1 MNKSGSLLVRY
12 ALEQLN
18 IQHTFGVL
26 GAHNRDLYNALNEST
41 SINTHLVNQELSA
54 AFMADAISRTT
65 QNNSIGAM
73 LISADAIISQ
83 GIAEAFISGVPLLII
98 AGSSDHQNY
107 GIDSQQLLQPLTK
120 AYLKITEHEEIVST
134 IFAAHQI
141 AVSGKPGP
149 VFIDIPIELQMQD
162 EELDQPLPVNLHA
175 VNEGSLDQEHVDP
188 KHIDHNAQKLFSAE
202 NPAIYCGWKATI
214 AQPELIALAE
224 FLAAPVSNSLQGTSA
239 FPAQHPLHAGLIVT
253 PSAKRALKD
262 CDALLLIGIA
272 SHDGID
278 LDYAEA
284 DLPDN
289 IMQLEPEAIS
299 ALLRKLQELHAN
311 ANTNKE
317 PNDNKDRVTA
327 VTKTIA
333 KYKNE
338 QKEDW
343 LEHNSKGRVNPAV
356 FFDALANATNN
367 DAIVVTGHGNH
378 RTLAAE
384 LLPINNPRGF
394 ICPTSFNA
402 AGYCVPAVNAIKL
415 ANPNQQVVGI
425 VGDGAMIING
435 LEALTAAREKL
446 GTVYCLFNNSQPNT
460 EKNLGHIH
468 WDAFADALECGYF
481 PIANNKGIDTILR
494 RALETAAQGQP
505 VIIDVS
511 IDYSRKSYYAQSE
524 EKAAQERLPSRDTL
538 EIVKRAIVRK
548 IMGARAN

>member
-1 MNKSGSLLVRY
+1 MNKSGSQLVRY

-188 KHIDHNAQKLFSAE
+188 KHIDHSAQKLFSAE

-367 DAIVVTGHGNH
+367 DA
-378 RTLAAE
+378 
-384 LLPINNPRGF
+384 
-394 ICPTSFNA
+394 S
-402 AGYCVPAVNAIKL
+402 
-415 ANPNQQVVGI
+415 
-425 VGDGAMIING
+425 
-435 LEALTAAREKL
+435 
-446 GTVYCLFNNSQPNT
+446 
-460 EKNLGHIH
+460 
-468 WDAFADALECGYF
+468 
-481 PIANNKGIDTILR
+481 
-494 RALETAAQGQP
+494 
-505 VIIDVS
+505 
-511 IDYSRKSYYAQSE
+511 
-524 EKAAQERLPSRDTL
+524 
-538 EIVKRAIVRK
+538 
-548 IMGARAN
+548 

>member
-1 MNKSGSLLVRY
+1 MNKSGSQLVRY

-73 LISADAIISQ
+73 LITADAIISQ

-120 AYLKITEHEEIVST
+120 ACFKITEHEEIVST
-134 IFAAHQI
+134 IFAAHKI
-141 AVSGKPGP
+141 AISDKPGP
-149 VFIDIPIELQMQD
+149 VFIDIPIELQVQD
-162 EELDQPLPVNLHA
+162 EELDQALPVHLRA
-175 VNEGSLDQEHVDP
+175 VNEVTLDQEHIDP
-188 KHIDHNAQKLFSAE
+188 EHIDHSAQQLLNAE
-202 NPAIYCGWKATI
+202 HPAIYCGWKATS

-224 FLAAPVSNSLQGTSA
+224 FLAAPVCNSLQGASA

-262 CDALLLIGIA
+262 CDALLLIGTA

-289 IMQLEPEAIS
+289 IMQLEPKAIS

-311 ANTNKE
+311 ANE
-317 PNDNKDRVTA
+317 QSNDNRDRATA
-327 VTKTIA
+327 VAKTIA

-338 QKEDW
+338 QKEGW

-356 FFDALANATNN
+356 FFDALANAVNS
-367 DAIVVTGHGNH
+367 DAIIVTGHGTH

-402 AGYCVPAVNAIKL
+402 MGYCVPAVNAIKL
-415 ANPNQQVVGI
+415 ANPSQQVVGI

-446 GTVYCLFNNSQPNT
+446 GIVYCLFNNSQPNT

-481 PIANNKGIDTILR
+481 PIANNNGIDTILR

-524 EKAAQERLPSRDTL
+524 EKAAQDRLPSRDTL

-548 IMGARAN
+548 IMGARAS

>member
-1 MNKSGSLLVRY
+1 MNKSGSQLVRY

-41 SINTHLVNQELSA
+41 SISIHLVNQELSA

-83 GIAEAFISGVPLLII
+83 GIAEAFIAGVPLLII

-120 AYLKITEHEEIVST
+120 ACFKITEHEEIIST
-134 IFAAHQI
+134 IFTAHQM

-162 EELDQPLPVNLHA
+162 EELVQPLPVHLHA
-175 VNEGSLDQEHVDP
+175 VNEGSLDQEHIDP
-188 KHIDHNAQKLFSAE
+188 KHIDHSAQQLFSAE
-202 NPAIYCGWKATI
+202 HPAIYCGWKATS

-224 FLAAPVSNSLQGTSA
+224 FLSAPVCNSLQGTSA
-239 FPAQHPLHAGLIVT
+239 FPAKHPLHAGLIVT

-262 CDALLLIGIA
+262 CDALLLVGTA

-289 IMQLEPEAIS
+289 IMQLEPEAIK
-299 ALLRKLQELHAN
+299 ALLSKLQEMHAN

-317 PNDNKDRVTA
+317 TNDNKDRATA
-327 VTKTIA
+327 VAKTIA

-481 PIANNKGIDTILR
+481 PIANNNGIDTILR

-524 EKAAQERLPSRDTL
+524 EKAAHERLPSRDTL